1 MDKQK
6 YSASKV
12 RKIVDTTLSNYANMI
27 KRLERKKNISEFVL
41 TYYSVFLII
50 TTLTGK
56 YFPDFYDTTVS
67 DYFNIILSVVVLIY
81 SLIIKNANYSTR
93 IDAIMISLNKLK
105 SIKRRIDDENVEEC
119 NEEYNDIVDKTERR
133 NDVDFFITVKHLC
146 KEFNINWLTK
156 KHRRSKRKESAERE
170 KNDEYVKQEKIVN
183 DYLSEINV
191 IAEQG
196 KIIFEMLWNVILFT
210 IPFVLFII
218 CILAKICENSP
229 FNK

>member
-6 YSASKV
+6 YNATKM

-41 TYYSVFLII
+41 TYYSMFLII
-50 TTLTGK
+50 MTLTGK
-56 YFPDFYDTTVS
+56 YFPGLYDTTVS

-93 IDAIMISLNKLK
+93 IDAIMDSLNKLK
-105 SIKRRIDDENVEEC
+105 SIKRRIDDDNVEKC

-133 NDVDFFITVKHLC
+133 DDVDFFITVKHLC
-146 KEFNINWLTK
+146 KEFDINWLTK
-156 KHRRSKRKESAERE
+156 KHKIGKRKSEMERD
-170 KNDEYVKQEKIVN
+170 DEYERQEQVVN

-196 KIIFEMLWNVILFT
+196 KIAFEAVWNIILFV
-210 IPFVLFII
+210 IPIVLFII
-218 CILAKICENSP
+218 CIMAKVCVNSP
-229 FNK
+229 VNAM